1 MSGEMAREDFDRG
14 ILSLAERYPTPEEF
28 LSVIESL
35 DIPEGKSGGLFFQI
49 GITLHKFSK
58 FRMALAAWNQA
69 LTYYIKNEDLS
80 GESDCYG
87 NLGNAYN
94 NLGDFKKAI
103 EFYEKSLKIKREIGD
118 LSGESKCYGNFG
130 AAYRSLGDFKKAI
143 EFHEKS
149 LRIFKKIGDV
159 SGESNCYG
167 NLGAAYGSLGDFKKA
182 IEFQKKSLR
191 IKREIGDLSG
201 ESACYRNL
209 GVIYGESDDLTMSLD
224 ALKRSIEIREKIKG
238 EIDLEELRTSFH
250 AQTVST
256 YDALAN
262 VYLRTGDT
270 IESINTLE
278 HSKTRELADFLFYAE
293 ILKGKPEFREIIQE
307 KARLKHKVELNNKWK
322 NAISEA
328 EKISVDDSINRI
340 KTEIERTDQE
350 YAVVSSKLHHLY
362 DEVAGLHPRDY
373 DIVSNTLNT
382 LKRERKWAVLEYL
395 LLPHESE
402 FIVFIINEK
411 GEINPVRTKYDETR
425 LDSQIKTYTDTVIL
439 SSKKDFRDKAEKRLR
454 ELSTDLY
461 ATLIPKDVK
470 KALDDL
476 KAEHLIIVPH
486 KELHLVPWE
495 ILNDGEDYLGLKYS
509 ISRNFSLDLTS
520 IAMNKQTNINDGN
533 GFSALLMG
541 NPTLDLN
548 GSETEVNKIK
558 EKLNEKLGNNPTTL
572 TRDKATKE
580 NFIERIKTPLNIFH
594 FSGHGT
600 FQFPP
605 GFSSLV
611 FNNSSELTANELS
624 GMRFKGSPIVSL
636 SACETGITPPI
647 KGEEMMGLVRGFIVA
662 GSPSI
667 VSTSWRVYDNSA
679 CHLMVEFYKNIL
691 ENNCVGLSLK
701 KARKTV
707 FEEYNGEILHW
718 GAYTMYGD
726 PFKSIF

>member
-1 MSGEMAREDFDRG
+1 MSGEMKREDFDKM
-14 ILSLAERYPTPEEF
+14 ILSLVERYPNPEEF

-35 DIPEGKSGGLFFQI
+35 GIPKDERGASFLQI
-49 GITLHKFSK
+49 GITLYEFSK
-58 FRMALAAWNQA
+58 FRMALAAWNRA
-69 LTYYIKNEDLS
+69 LTYYIKDEDLS
-80 GESDCYG
+80 GESACYG
-87 NLGNAYN
+87 NLGIAYDS
-94 NLGDFKKAI
+94 LGDFARAI
-103 EFYEKSLKIKREIGD
+103 EFHEKSLTIDREIGD
-118 LSGESKCYGNFG
+118 LSGESKCYTN
-130 AAYRSLGDFKKAI
+130 LGI
-143 EFHEKS
+143 LYE
-149 LRIFKKIGDV
+149 
-159 SGESNCYG
+159 ESN
-167 NLGAAYGSLGDFKKA
+167 
-182 IEFQKKSLR
+182 
-191 IKREIGDLSG
+191 
-201 ESACYRNL
+201 
-209 GVIYGESDDLTMSLD
+209 DLTKSLD
-224 ALKRSIEIREKIKG
+224 ALKRSIKIRERIKG

-250 AQTVST
+250 AQVVST

-262 VYLRTGDT
+262 VYLKTGE
-270 IESINTLE
+270 IVKSINTLE

-307 KARLKHKVELNNKWK
+307 KARLKHKVEINNKWK

-328 EKISVDDSINRI
+328 EKITADSGINQI
-340 KTEIERTDQE
+340 KTEIERTDQK
-350 YAVVSSKLHHLY
+350 YAVVSSKLQRLY

-373 DIVSNTLNT
+373 DIVSNTLSI
-382 LKRERKWAVLEYL
+382 LKKERKWAVLEYL

-402 FIVFIINEK
+402 LIVFIINEK
-411 GEINPVRTKYDETR
+411 GEINPVRTEYDKTR
-425 LDSQIKTYTDTVIL
+425 LDSQITTYTDAVIL
-439 SSKKDFRDKAEKRLR
+439 SSKKDFRDKAEKRLK
-454 ELSTDLY
+454 ELSIDLY
-461 ATLIPKDVK
+461 TTLIPKDVK

-486 KELHLVPWE
+486 KELHFVPWE
-495 ILNDGEDYLGLKYS
+495 ILNDGKDYLGLKYS